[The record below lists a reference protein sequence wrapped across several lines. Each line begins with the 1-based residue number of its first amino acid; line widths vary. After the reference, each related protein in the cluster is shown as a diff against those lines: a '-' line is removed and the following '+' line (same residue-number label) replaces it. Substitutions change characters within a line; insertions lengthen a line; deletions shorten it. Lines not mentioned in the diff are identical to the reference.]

1 VKFST
6 ITLQEHQ
13 FKLPECHLLVAF
25 EPDFRL
31 ELSMPQDI
39 GCLGQL
45 DHSIFRIQAM
55 ERRMEC
61 RYYWDGDV
69 KRG

>member
-1 VKFST
+1 M
-6 ITLQEHQ
+6 
-13 FKLPECHLLVAF
+13 AF